1 MQIIGTSES
10 IILLYES
17 INRELD
23 DMDVASMQW
32 KHISVFMKYILLAQ
46 RSKSHEPFLV
56 IDVFIL
62 FLFP

>member
-17 INRELD
+17 INRKLD
-23 DMDVASMQW
+23 NMDVASMQW

-46 RSKSHEPFLV
+46 RSKSHKPFLV